1 MKQSKASILFF
12 LLLSLSASL
21 FGQNKI
27 IDSLRIQLKSTGKDT
42 NRFNL
47 LSEIIRKSRVDYP
60 DTALRYSKQAETLAN
75 EIQDPV
81 RIARALNLLGSS
93 YYYHSEFEKAEL
105 YQKKSLEV
113 CKQYHL
119 IHEEAN
125 AVGSLALAY
134 QVQSK
139 YDKSI
144 ETYYEALKIEEQN
157 HNLKG
162 IIKSH
167 SNLAILYRNLSD
179 YNNAL
184 KHALKA
190 YKILKASFA
199 DWDIAIASSSNT
211 IGLSY
216 LDMQNYDSAAVFLK
230 EAYRLNKKENNTT
243 YTANSASNISFCYIK
258 QKQTDSA
265 ARYIDI
271 AYQLYPKISSQSI
284 KALILINLGSVRDLQ
299 NNLPEAF
306 SYTNQ
311 GLKLAKA
318 VNVKSGILDGYRTL
332 AEIFTRKG
340 DYKNAF
346 IYSDRAYKLND
357 SLKVTEANRMAAN
370 LQRDYEI
377 QKKQQSIDLLA
388 QEAQLREAKLANEQ
402 KVRIYLIVSIAL
414 LVVTAAAT
422 YYGFVQKM
430 KSNRRLQ
437 FKNEE
442 IAHKNELLE
451 GVNQSLQDQAL
462 RSQMKPHFIFNALNS
477 IQFLILKKENE
488 KAFDYL
494 SKFSQLLR
502 SALEFSD
509 KDFIELDKEL
519 AWLELYVQIESLR
532 FNYGFDF
539 KIENLITPE
548 SLSKIQVPPFLIQPF
563 LENAIAHGLMT
574 KPTNRQLTLKV
585 MQHGAVL
592 NISIADNGIGR
603 EASAKLNASNGKKH
617 QSIAMDL
624 VNKRLVILKSIT
636 GKNFYCQVEDGVS
649 PTGEKEGTIVKL
661 QMPA

>member
-1 MKQSKASILFF
+1 MKPRAILFF
-12 LLLSLSASL
+12 LLLSCSVPL
-21 FGQNKI
+21 FAQNKI
-27 IDSLRIQLKSTGKDT
+27 LDSLRAQLNSTKKDT

-47 LSEIIRKSRVDYP
+47 LTEIIRKSRVDFP
-60 DTALRYSKQAETLAN
+60 DTALRYSKQAEILAN
-75 EIQDPV
+75 EINDPV
-81 RIARALNLLGSS
+81 LVARALNLLGTT
-93 YYYHSEFEKAEL
+93 YYYHSEFEQAEL

-113 CKQYHL
+113 SKQYHL
-119 IHEEAN
+119 IYEEAN

-134 QVQSK
+134 QVQAK

-157 HNLKG
+157 HSLKG

-179 YNNAL
+179 YSNAL

-190 YKILKASFA
+190 YKILKASFS

-216 LDMQNYDSAAVFLK
+216 LDMQKYDSATVYLK

-299 NNLPEAF
+299 KNLEEAF

-318 VNVKSGILDGYRTL
+318 VNAKDRILDGYLTL
-332 AEIFTRKG
+332 AEIYTRKG

-346 IYSDRAYKLND
+346 IYTDRAYKLND
-357 SLKVTEANRMAAN
+357 SLKVTEATRMAAN

-388 QEAQLREAKLANEQ
+388 QEGQLREAKLTNEQ
-402 KVRIYLIVSIAL
+402 RVRIYLIVSVVL
-414 LVVTAAAT
+414 LVLTVAAT
-422 YYGFVQKM
+422 YYGFIQKM

-437 FKNEE
+437 SKNEE

-477 IQFLILKKENE
+477 IQFLILKKEND

-502 SALEFSD
+502 SALDFSD
-509 KDFIELDKEL
+509 KDFVELDKEL
-519 AWLELYVQIESLR
+519 TWLELYVQIESLR

-539 KIENLITPE
+539 KIENQLTPE
-548 SLSKIQVPPFLIQPF
+548 SVSKIKVPPFLIQPF
-563 LENAIAHGLMT
+563 LENAIAHGLMP
-574 KPTNRQLTLKV
+574 KPADRRLILKIT
-585 MQHGAVL
+585 QQDSVL

-603 EASAKLNASNGKKH
+603 EASAKLNAANGKKH
-617 QSIAMDL
+617 RSVAMDL
-624 VNKRLVILKSIT
+624 VNKRLVILKSVT
-636 GKNFYCQVEDGVS
+636 GKNFSCQVQDVVNPS
-649 PTGEKEGTIVKL
+649 GENEGTIVKL